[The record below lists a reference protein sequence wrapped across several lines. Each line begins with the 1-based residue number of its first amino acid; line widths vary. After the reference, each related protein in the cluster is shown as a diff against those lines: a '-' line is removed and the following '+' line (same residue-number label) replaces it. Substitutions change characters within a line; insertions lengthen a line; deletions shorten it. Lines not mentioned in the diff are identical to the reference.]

1 MIQWLCRGAT
11 ALELCLGF
19 VIPGCW
25 AWILNLSQ
33 TFTFSGKKGDIFTKK
48 LESTSLHKMPHVP
61 WPPTIKHIPFCLIC
75 TIILLWF
82 ALLMSVLEK
91 ATYALL
97 CVCVGFGRSRPI
109 FGYCQSTSHSTYSTA
124 CLSLLS
130 VTETLK
136 QVERL
141 NLFLRPP
148 QFSAAPRWTGYPVQL
163 LESIAL
169 PSRSCWNVCRDMSM
183 HEWFKIWVKYD
194 SRYFQSSPIW
204 RKVWPKSEE
213 TL

>member
-82 ALLMSVLEK
+82 GLLMSVLEK

-97 CVCVGFGRSRPI
+97 CVCWIWPQSSYFWLLSIDQSQHIFNCVSLSAFSDRDTKTSGKTKPI
-109 FGYCQSTSHSTYSTA
+109 FKTTA
-124 CLSLLS
+124 VFSSPQVDWLSCAAPWKHRTAFKELLKCLS
-130 VTETLK
+130 
-136 QVERL
+136 
-141 NLFLRPP
+141 
-148 QFSAAPRWTGYPVQL
+148 W
-163 LESIAL
+163 
-169 PSRSCWNVCRDMSM
+169 
-183 HEWFKIWVKYD
+183 HEHAWMI
-194 SRYFQSSPIW
+194 
-204 RKVWPKSEE
+204 
-213 TL
+213 